1 MRFFQPCLCILLN
14 SLGRGKWFL
23 TFSTA
28 LVVEKFILETALAT
42 VFVNS
47 GHELFISGTQFAKLR
62 LKNSKTMN

>member
-28 LVVEKFILETALAT
+28 FVVEKFILETTLAT
-42 VFVNS
+42 EFVKS
-47 GHELFISGTQFAKLR
+47 GHELFSSGTQFAKLR
-62 LKNSKTMN
+62 LKKIKNHK